1 MLFHFLFGGDD
12 DEHDVRLNDKEYKEM
27 MKKMSP
33 SERRDFE
40 RRQKE
45 LKRDREND
53 KLDAWLDFEED
64 MDDLD

>member
-1 MLFHFLFGGDD
+1 MLFHLLFGSDD
-12 DEHDVRLNDKEYKEM
+12 DEHDVRLNDREYKEM
-27 MKKMSP
+27 MKKLSP

-40 RRQKE
+40 RRQDQ

-53 KLDAWLDFEED
+53 RLDAWLEFEDE